1 MAGQPDRRINLAV
14 ARVIPVVLLGIII
27 YSCYVITKPLC
38 IDYLINPLPKYNR
51 PSRVGAGAA
60 IIVVFYILLLF
71 VIITYLRLLY
81 NVVWNPDLL
90 PRSPAADQLS
100 TPAKQSQDRSRRR
113 KGHGRRKSKPD
124 EVTDKPGG
132 DMERALDDYTRPM
145 VLPWDTAGLE
155 YFYKKDVFVC
165 QPDGRPIY
173 CSKCCHYKPD
183 RTHHCREVDRCVR
196 KMDHF
201 CPWVGGVVSET
212 SFKFFIQFVFYT
224 ALFCI
229 TVLVACAIYTA
240 ELRRDTG
247 DVNPHWAIGIGL
259 SGFFGLFTFGMT
271 LSSLQLA
278 AFNLTTI
285 ENLNRRSAVWTLAI
299 RVPNHMLSR
308 IQPGTRWAP
317 TFRTI
322 TYPLPPI
329 PPPLPA
335 ISTQLAVGEGDHP
348 PAAPPVPP
356 ADPSA
361 AQHVFAILQ
370 TLPGENPFALGNPL
384 KNLQQVL
391 GHSIFDWLLPIKHSP
406 CAGHSNAESEFIM
419 GPVVSRLKKEAGLEL
434 KHAAANS
441 TNTEHNSCNNNDLP
455 LAPTDERSKRK
466 RKRRKRHYHSHQHS
480 STTGTT

>member
-14 ARVIPVVLLGIII
+14 ARVIPVVLFGIII

-38 IDYLINPLPKYNR
+38 IDYLIDPLPKYNR

-60 IIVVFYILLLF
+60 ILVVFYILLLF
-71 VIITYLRLLY
+71 VIITYVRLLY
-81 NVVWNPDLL
+81 TVVYNPDLL
-90 PRSPAADQLS
+90 PRSQAADQQS
-100 TPAKQSQDRSRRR
+100 TPAKRSKSRSRR
-113 KGHGRRKSKPD
+113 KGHGHGHRKSKSD
-124 EVTDKPGG
+124 EVSDKPVS
-132 DMERALDDYTRPM
+132 DVERALDYNAGPM

-224 ALFCI
+224 ALFCM
-229 TVLVACAIYTA
+229 TVLIVCAIYTA
-240 ELRRDTG
+240 ELRQDTG
-247 DVNPHWAIGIGL
+247 DVNPHWAIGVGL
-259 SGFFGLFTFGMT
+259 
-271 LSSLQLA
+271 SLQLA

-299 RVPNHMLSR
+299 RVPNHMISR

-322 TYPLPPI
+322 TYPLPPV
-329 PPPLPA
+329 PPPLSGMPTQPA
-335 ISTQLAVGEGDHP
+335 TGEGDNP
-348 PAAPPVPP
+348 YSPPPVPST
-356 ADPSA
+356 DPSA
-361 AQHVFAILQ
+361 EQHIFAILQ
-370 TLPGENPFALGNPL
+370 TLPGENPFALGSPL

-391 GHSIFDWLLPIKHSP
+391 GHSIIDWLLPIKRSP
-406 CAGHSNAESEFIM
+406 CADHSSAESEFVM
-419 GPVVSRLKKEAGLEL
+419 GPVVSRLKKEAGLES
-434 KHAAANS
+434 KDAAAGSITTKHKNS
-441 TNTEHNSCNNNDLP
+441 SYNSSP
-455 LAPTDERSKRK
+455 SAPADKRSKRK
-466 RKRRKRHYHSHQHS
+466 QKRGKHHHHHHHHRHS